1 MLIHYLKLAWRNLS
15 RHRMYATINIA
26 GLAIGL
32 ASVVLITLY
41 VRDEVSF
48 DKFHANGP
56 QIYRVVHDAM
66 SPEGQEE
73 KGGNTGALQATA
85 FKTEIPEIENVCRV
99 RGGWEELVKK
109 GNDAISE
116 GVLYADTSFF
126 SMFSFSIIKGDP
138 ATALSDNSNVV
149 LSEEMAKKYFGS
161 TDVLGKEMEINQD
174 GAFTRFR
181 VSAVAKNTPI
191 NSSLR
196 FGILL
201 PIERTLQAEWTK
213 RWMNN
218 FLNTFIQLRKEAA
231 IAPVVRKMNVILE
244 NRAGNQLAEIK
255 KKYPNVYY
263 KYNLQSFQQ
272 IHLDK
277 TYNAG
282 NGLTAWSNSSYS
294 YILGL
299 IAFFILATASIN
311 FVNLSLSR
319 SLKRAKEVGIR
330 KVSGSS
336 RQQLVAQ
343 YMSESLLLNL
353 LSIFPAISIVILVL
367 PFFNELAQKQLS
379 VSMTLTPGSILSILV
394 LLMVNTLLSGF
405 YPAVFLS
412 AFNPVQ
418 TLYGRFRLATRS
430 YLSKSLVVLQFAMA
444 VFLITGTIV
453 MQRQFNYML
462 HKDPGYATGNLVSVA
477 IPWEKTANLQPFKTA
492 LKNNPSILGAGAQS
506 IRMTAM
512 NTTNVRIDK
521 KEIFNVPFYSMDA
534 DVLPMLEIPF
544 VAGHNFRGLPS
555 DSNSC
560 IINESMVTAA
570 GLRDPIGHSLH
581 WNDRD
586 LTIIGVL
593 KDFHTAS
600 LHEKIAPTLIEQ
612 TPDHIYTSLTVKID
626 GSQKAKAIQTI
637 QQEYKKHF
645 PYYPCDYLF
654 LSDEIT
660 QQYAA
665 EDRWKTI
672 VGFAAFLSVLV
683 CCMGLFGLAALHIAG
698 RTKEIGIR
706 KVLGAGVPGIVQLV
720 SRDFIKLVFVAIL
733 IGAPVAWYF
742 SNKWLQD
749 FAFRIPLTAWIIV
762 LSGSI
767 ALTISI
773 LTVSFQAIRAALS
786 NPVTSLRSE

>member
-1 MLIHYLKLAWRNLS
+1 MLFHYLKLAWRNLT

-48 DKFHANGP
+48 DQFHTKGP

-73 KGGNTGALQATA
+73 KGGNTGALQGPA
-85 FKTEIPEIENVCRV
+85 FKAGIPEVENVCRI

-109 GNDAISE
+109 GDDAISE
-116 GVLYADTSFF
+116 NILYADTSFF
-126 SMFSFSIIKGDP
+126 TMFSFPLLKGDP
-138 ATALSDNSNVV
+138 ITALKDRSNVV
-149 LSEEMAKKYFGS
+149 LSEDAAMKYFGS
-161 TDVLGKEMEINQD
+161 TDVIGKEMEINQD
-174 GAFTRFR
+174 GAFSRFR
-181 VSAVAKNTPI
+181 VSAVAANTPL
-191 NSSLR
+191 NSSIR

-201 PIERTLQAEWTK
+201 PIERTLEADWTK
-213 RWMNN
+213 QWMTS
-218 FLNTFIQLRKEAA
+218 FLNTFVQLRKDAA
-231 IAPVVRKMNVILE
+231 VAPAIKKMNVIFE
-244 NRAGNQLAEIK
+244 ERAGERIAEIR

-263 KYNLQSFQQ
+263 RYNLQPFQQ
-272 IHLDK
+272 LHLDK

-282 NGLTAWSNSSYS
+282 NGLTDWSNSSYS

-299 IAFFILATASIN
+299 IAFFILLTASIN
-311 FVNLSLSR
+311 FINLSLSR

-336 RQQLVAQ
+336 RPQLVAQ

-353 LSIFPAISIVILVL
+353 LALAPAIAIVLLVL
-367 PFFNELAQKQLS
+367 PFFNQLAQKQLS
-379 VSMTLTPGSILSILV
+379 FSMILTSGSLLSILV
-394 LLMVNTLLSGF
+394 LIVVNTLLSGF
-405 YPAVFLS
+405 YPALFLS
-412 AFNPVQ
+412 GFNPVQ
-418 TLYGRFRLATRS
+418 TLYGRFRLNTRS
-430 YLSKSLVVLQFAMA
+430 YLSKSLVVVQFAMA

-462 HKDPGYATGNLVSVA
+462 HKDPGYATENLVSVGV
-477 IPWEKTANLQPFKTA
+477 PWEKEKNLQPFKSA
-492 LKNNPSILGAGAQS
+492 LAAYPSILQSGAQS

-512 NTTNVRIDK
+512 NTSNVEIDK
-521 KEIFNVPFYSMDA
+521 KEIFNVPFYKMDA
-534 DVLPMLEIPF
+534 DLLPILKIPF
-544 VAGHNFRGLPS
+544 VQGHNFTGLPS
-555 DSNSC
+555 DSNMC
-560 IINESMVTAA
+560 IVNETMVSAA
-570 GLRDPIGHSLH
+570 GLKQPIGHKLH
-581 WNDRD
+581 WNDHD
-586 LTIIGVL
+586 LTIIGVV
-593 KDFHTAS
+593 KDFHTTS
-600 LHEKIAPTLIEQ
+600 LHEKIAPTLIQ
-612 TPDHIYTSLTVKID
+612 QMNGQVYTTLTVKID

-637 QQEYKKHF
+637 QQEYRKFF
-645 PYYPCDYLF
+645 PFYPCDYVF
-654 LSDEIT
+654 LSDEIA

-665 EDRWKTI
+665 EERWKTI
-672 VGFAAFLSVLV
+672 VGFAAVLSVFV

-720 SRDFIKLVFVAIL
+720 SKDFIKLVFVAIVL
-733 IGAPVAWYF
+733 GTPVAWYF

-749 FAFRIPLTAWIIV
+749 FAFRIPLTAWIVV

-767 ALTISI
+767 AIGISL
-773 LTVSFQAIRAALS
+773 LTVSFQAIKAAMS

>member
-48 DKFHANGP
+48 DRFHANGP

-73 KGGNTGALQATA
+73 KGGNTGAMQAAA
-85 FKTEIPEIENVCRV
+85 FKTGIPEIENVCRV

-109 GNDAISE
+109 GDDAISE
-116 GVLYADTSFF
+116 SVLYADTSFF
-126 SMFSFSIIKGDP
+126 SMFSFALMKGDP
-138 ATALSDNSNVV
+138 LTALKDQTNVV
-149 LSEEMAKKYFGS
+149 LSEDMARKYFGS
-161 TDVLGKEMEINQD
+161 TDVIGKEIEINQD
-174 GAFTRFR
+174 GAFSRFR
-181 VSAVAKNTPI
+181 VSAVAANTPV
-191 NSSLR
+191 NSSIR
-196 FGILL
+196 FEILL
-201 PIERTLQAEWTK
+201 PIEKSMQADWTK

-218 FLNTFIQLRKEAA
+218 FLNTFIQLRKDAA
-231 IAPVVRKMNVILE
+231 LPAVIRKMNVILE
-244 NRAGNQLAEIK
+244 QRAGEQLAEIR

-263 KYNLQSFQQ
+263 QYNLQAFQRL
-272 IHLDK
+272 HLDK

-282 NGLTAWSNSSYS
+282 NGLTDWSNSSYS

-299 IAFFILATASIN
+299 IALFILITASIN

-336 RQQLVAQ
+336 RPQLVAQ

-353 LSIFPAISIVILVL
+353 LSMIPAILIVVLVL
-367 PFFNELAQKQLS
+367 PFFNQIAQKQLS
-379 VSMTLTPGSILSILV
+379 FSMILTPGAGISIVSLIII
-394 LLMVNTLLSGF
+394 NTVLSGF
-405 YPAVFLS
+405 YPALFLS
-412 AFNPVQ
+412 GFNPVQ
-418 TLYGRFRLATRS
+418 TLYGRIRLNTRN
-430 YLSKSLVVLQFAMA
+430 YLSRSLVVLQFAMG

-462 HKDPGYATGNLVSVA
+462 HKDPGYTTENLVSIA
-477 IPWEKTANLQPFKTA
+477 IPWGKEANLQSFKTS
-492 LKNNPSILGAGAQS
+492 LTSFPSILEAGAQS
-506 IRMTAM
+506 NRITAM
-512 NTTNVRIDK
+512 NTTSVQIDK
-521 KEIFNVPFYSMDA
+521 KEFFNVPYYGMDA
-534 DVLPMLEIPF
+534 AVLPMLKIPF
-544 VAGHNFRGLPS
+544 ALGNNFTGLPS
-555 DSNSC
+555 DTNKC
-560 IINESMVTAA
+560 IVNESMVRAA
-570 GLRDPIGHSLH
+570 ALAQPIGKKLH
-581 WNDRD
+581 WNERE
-586 LTIIGVL
+586 LTIIGVV

-600 LHEKIAPTLIEQ
+600 FHEKIAPTLIQQEPNQ
-612 TPDHIYTSLTVKID
+612 SYSTLTVKID
-626 GSQKAKAIQTI
+626 GTQKAKSIQTI
-637 QQEYKKHF
+637 QQEFRKFF
-645 PYYPCDYLF
+645 PFYPCDYIF
-654 LSDEIT
+654 LTDEIA
-660 QQYAA
+660 QQYAT
-665 EDRWKTI
+665 EERWKTI

-683 CCMGLFGLAALHIAG
+683 CCMGLFGLAALQIAG

-706 KVLGAGVPGIVQLV
+706 KVLGAGIPGIVQLV

-773 LTVSFQAIRAALS
+773 VTVSFQAIKAALS